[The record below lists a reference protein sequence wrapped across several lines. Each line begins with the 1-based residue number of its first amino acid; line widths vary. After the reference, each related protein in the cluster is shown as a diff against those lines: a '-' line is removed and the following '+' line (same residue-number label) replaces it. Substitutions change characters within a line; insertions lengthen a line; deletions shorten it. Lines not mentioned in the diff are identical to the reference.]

1 MLKGLQDQYQHLS
14 HYREKTCGLD
24 MPLSPEASGYLLS
37 MYLQLGLV
45 DSGQLGI
52 QHIQVMTATLEP
64 IGWFRIHTASVISST
79 QS

>member
-14 HYREKTCGLD
+14 HYREQTCGLD

-45 DSGQLGI
+45 TLDSG
-52 QHIQVMTATLEP
+52 
-64 IGWFRIHTASVISST
+64 
-79 QS
+79 